1 MAKNNVLTTMP
12 GTIYSDI
19 ADIAADQYGFVTTDD
34 ARDSGID
41 PHRLLEMARRGQI
54 ERCGTGIYRVPL
66 IPSTALDS
74 YMLAT
79 LWPRRAQAVISHDSA
94 LDLYGMSD
102 VNPVKIHITVP
113 RAHRPRR
120 GIPQQY
126 EIHREDLTPVETTS
140 HEGIPIVTP
149 GQAIRQAHAAHLSL
163 DLLEQ
168 AIGDGQ
174 RQGLL
179 ARREAKELQA
189 TIKRA
194 PGDARR

>member
-1 MAKNNVLTTMP
+1 MP
-12 GTIYSDI
+12 GTIYSEI
-19 ADIAADQYGFVTTDD
+19 ADIAADQYGFVTTEN
-34 ARDSGID
+34 ARDSGVN

-54 ERCGTGIYRVPL
+54 ERCGTGVYRVPL
-66 IPSTALDS
+66 VPSTALDS

-79 LWPRRAQAVISHDSA
+79 LWPRKALAVISHDSA

-120 GIPQQY
+120 RIPQQY
-126 EIHREDLTPVETTS
+126 EIHREDLTPAEITS

-149 GQAIRQAHAAHLSL
+149 SKAILQAHAAHL
-163 DLLEQ
+163 DLELLHQ
-168 AIGDGQ
+168 ALGDGQ

-179 ARREAKELQA
+179 TRRDAKELRA
-189 TIKRA
+189 ALKRPA
-194 PGDARR
+194 GKAQR